1 MVPDGGVVEDG
12 GGVVGLLG
20 LSGDGDVRV
29 VSPRGVISESA
40 AAPAESRDCR
50 RLLAAESAALFTVL
64 AAESVIDCTVP
75 EAESR
80 TVGAGGGGVVVE
92 LGGVVRMVVSRIV
105 VSRIMVLLSVGLGAI
120 GEVDG
125 GVDGGVDGDVT
136 DGDGEVVDGL
146 VVDGLVVSGDVVDG
160 DTSPPC
166 SLLMRFRSCAP
177 TVPADTRS
185 AAAVSAASAVPA
197 KGMLGRRD
205 AATALVML
213 SFMGPSWLGPARA
226 GEVGAAGVFACGEC
240 RNWLVAM
247 LARRPRRQPLAPAPL
262 WSHARP
268 AMRGGSANAAAASR
282 RWRGSEASCGRV
294 ARAVRGRLQVAG
306 RARPQCRKTGRQP
319 ATWRDLVRRRAR
331 NVCASSQTGA
341 D

>member
-1 MVPDGGVVEDG
+1 VVPDGGVVEDG

-185 AAAVSAASAVPA
+185 AAAVSAATLRPRSRSHRASPGEHGSRGEPERGADGVASGRASPPA
-197 KGMLGRRD
+197 NSGIPRTRRHPR
-205 AATALVML
+205 LRL
-213 SFMGPSWLGPARA
+213 HRPAR
-226 GEVGAAGVFACGEC
+226 VPT
-240 RNWLVAM
+240 
-247 LARRPRRQPLAPAPL
+247 RRVP
-262 WSHARP
+262 
-268 AMRGGSANAAAASR
+268 
-282 RWRGSEASCGRV
+282 
-294 ARAVRGRLQVAG
+294 
-306 RARPQCRKTGRQP
+306 
-319 ATWRDLVRRRAR
+319 
-331 NVCASSQTGA
+331 
-341 D
+341 